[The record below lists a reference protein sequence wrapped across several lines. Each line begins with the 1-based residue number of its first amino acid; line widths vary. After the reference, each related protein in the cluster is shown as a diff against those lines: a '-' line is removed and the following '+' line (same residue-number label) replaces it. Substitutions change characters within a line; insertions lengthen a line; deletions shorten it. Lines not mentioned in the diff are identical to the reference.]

1 MQRKDFSRSIR
12 NAATLSLLSVALS
25 ACLMEKDDSG
35 FNAASTA
42 DSAGVAS
49 GGSGNSAP
57 SISGTPPSQVNANNL
72 YSFTPTAS
80 DVDED
85 TLTFSISGLPPWA
98 AFDTRTGE
106 LHGLPSDADVGVYDS
121 IKITVF
127 DDNSASDS
135 LGPFSVTV
143 QAISMGSVTL
153 NWQPPTQ
160 NEDGTPLVDLA
171 GYGIYW
177 GTSAGDYPNSVK
189 IDNPGISTYVV
200 DNLAPGTYYFAATSF
215 NYAGVESGYSDPA
228 TKIVN

>member
-1 MQRKDFSRSIR
+1 
-12 NAATLSLLSVALS
+12 
-25 ACLMEKDDSG
+25 MEKDSSG
-35 FNAASTA
+35 FNVASNA
-42 DSAGVAS
+42 DTAGVAG

-80 DVDED
+80 DADED
-85 TLTFSISGLPPWA
+85 TLTFSISGLPPWG

-127 DDNSASDS
+127 DDSSASDS

-143 QAISMGSVTL
+143 QAISMGAVTL

-160 NEDGTPLVDLA
+160 NEDGTPLVDLLCRRLPEFGQDRQPGNIELRRRQSRA
-171 GYGIYW
+171 GNVLLR
-177 GTSAGDYPNSVK
+177 GD
-189 IDNPGISTYVV
+189 
-200 DNLAPGTYYFAATSF
+200 
-215 NYAGVESGYSDPA
+215 
-228 TKIVN
+228 IVQLRGC